1 MPTPALENSKQ
12 NQVSGT
18 ESSWTI
24 YVTIRHDNNDPK
36 GWDYEL
42 LIVVS
47 FFTLP
52 ANQKLNFKNWLKS
65 KQKTVFTSLE
75 SHSYPALD
83 MDLRKWPAQWWAKKR
98 GTSILGA
105 PHPPCRPHAYRLSHL
120 TPLTACQPKQKLQG
134 RAQKDI
140 PLIASCAKY
149 LTSMS
154 SSWPNFCSTGLTS
167 SCKALKS
174 NSIICESLWARKMCH
189 GLYAPW

>member
-65 KQKTVFTSLE
+65 KQ
-75 SHSYPALD
+75 
-83 MDLRKWPAQWWAKKR
+83 
-98 GTSILGA
+98 
-105 PHPPCRPHAYRLSHL
+105 
-120 TPLTACQPKQKLQG
+120 
-134 RAQKDI
+134 
-140 PLIASCAKY
+140 
-149 LTSMS
+149 
-154 SSWPNFCSTGLTS
+154 
-167 SCKALKS
+167 
-174 NSIICESLWARKMCH
+174 
-189 GLYAPW
+189 